1 MCYMSS
7 FIYLWLSIK
16 FYIGQPLFYA
26 EKKKKKKTER
36 RRRRRKETSG
46 AKLNNIKLLKMY

>member
-1 MCYMSS
+1 MSS

-46 AKLNNIKLLKMY
+46 AKLNNIKLLKIY